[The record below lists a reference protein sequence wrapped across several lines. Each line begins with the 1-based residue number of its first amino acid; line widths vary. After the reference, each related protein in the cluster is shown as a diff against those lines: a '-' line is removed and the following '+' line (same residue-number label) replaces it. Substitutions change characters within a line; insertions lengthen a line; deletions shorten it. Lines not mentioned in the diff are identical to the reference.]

1 MAVVELKKCLVIL
14 MILYGLAM
22 LFGLMGFIP
31 MIAHVYPQSECLLYS
46 YQIMQKLSYGH
57 YAICN
62 FVGYMFVVVV
72 VIAGILLGLAFSEI
86 RKMKG
91 HHPHGPYVEQKIPS
105 KIIVVH
111 LIGMSLAFLLTM
123 ITTIGYVVACDNLQE
138 GISSSVLNKLNSD
151 PYATRG
157 EEIQTRY
164 EDDYKFHRYTNR
176 YGNAFGSEFYSIKI
190 TCRSILTDPEVHQ
203 KLHDYHYE
211 QQSRYYGYWYGQ
223 DLFTYNSKSEASKTN
238 ALMES
243 SMAGGWLCF
252 IFWLGGFILI
262 VVQRY
267 FIKKHKTEQD
277 RVSMHST
284 MMGSMYQ
291 GEGSTV
297 GSQYRKDGS
306 LISGRASNFQRG
318 GSLRGSDRSMKSS
331 RRDIDEMALNSILR
345 TPQPQRAP
353 LPSSTYG
360 RKDVDDMMIN
370 QYIDNHQQP
379 SYRSSNQG
387 VPQHQFSGIQN
398 TPRSL
403 QSSRETGY
411 ISDSNS
417 THQMGNRAQFG
428 YPGGAVPIRTTDEA
442 IYLQRDEMETE
453 IF

>member
-1 MAVVELKKCLVIL
+1 
-14 MILYGLAM
+14 
-22 LFGLMGFIP
+22 
-31 MIAHVYPQSECLLYS
+31 
-46 YQIMQKLSYGH
+46 
-57 YAICN
+57 
-62 FVGYMFVVVV
+62 
-72 VIAGILLGLAFSEI
+72 
-86 RKMKG
+86 
-91 HHPHGPYVEQKIPS
+91 
-105 KIIVVH
+105 
-111 LIGMSLAFLLTM
+111 
-123 ITTIGYVVACDNLQE
+123 
-138 GISSSVLNKLNSD
+138 
-151 PYATRG
+151 
-157 EEIQTRY
+157 
-164 EDDYKFHRYTNR
+164 
-176 YGNAFGSEFYSIKI
+176 
-190 TCRSILTDPEVHQ
+190 
-203 KLHDYHYE
+203 
-211 QQSRYYGYWYGQ
+211 
-223 DLFTYNSKSEASKTN
+223 
-238 ALMES
+238 MES

-277 RVSMHST
+277 RLSMHST

-306 LISGRASNFQRG
+306 LISGRASTFQRG

-345 TPQPQRAP
+345 TPQAQRAP
-353 LPSSTYG
+353 GPSSTYG

-370 QYIDNHQQP
+370 QYIDNHHQP
-379 SYRSSNQG
+379 SASYRYPNQS
-387 VPQHQFSGIQN
+387 VPSHQFSGIQN

-417 THQMGNRAQFG
+417 THQLGNRAHFG